1 MISQKPYFL
10 VFIEYLTKGLE
21 LRLVDYQNGGFLP
34 PEKRAL
40 QLQAQGRIGKLV
52 GKMARFK
59 ILDDQPLLRAKLLIM
74 ATVLRNEYPELN
86 PAYFSTEYK
95 PKQG

>member
-34 PEKRAL
+34 PEKRAIRVHV
-40 QLQAQGRIGKLV
+40 QARIGKLV
-52 GKMARFK
+52 GRMARFK
-59 ILDDQPLLRAKLLIM
+59 ILDDQPLLRTKLLIM
-74 ATVLRNEYPELN
+74 ASVLKNEYPELN
-86 PAYFSTEYK
+86 PAYFSPEYK